1 MKRVFLFLLVA
12 GVAVGGS
19 AYTNA
24 NTSKKA
30 TTYYVNGQTSIN
42 SLNDAYTFDETD
54 QSCPST
60 GSIPCEFQTP
70 GTLSSPQ
77 LKSVVDNQ
85 VGLTITDRRSSL

>member
-24 NTSKKA
+24 HTSKKA
-30 TTYYVNGQTSIN
+30 TTYYVVGQTSIN
-42 SLNDAYTFDETD
+42 APNDAYEFQEDDPTC
-54 QSCPST
+54 SSS

-77 LKSVVDNQ
+77 LKSVIDNQ
-85 VGLTITDRRSSL
+85 VGLTITDRRSSF